1 MNGLLGHPSK
11 DGANAHKETR
21 AVAAERYKASI
32 KIRVLPHLS
41 NLPEVN
47 SLHVDDPGRGIY
59 FAFMK
64 TTFAPS
70 GISMRLSAHVPQQ
83 PLADRER

>member
-21 AVAAERYKASI
+21 VVAAERYKASI
-32 KIRVLPHLS
+32 KIRI
-41 NLPEVN
+41 
-47 SLHVDDPGRGIY
+47 LHHYRMYWRLIHFTSTTLAGGTY

-64 TTFAPS
+64 TTLSPS
-70 GISMRLSAHVPQQ
+70 GIPMRFSAHVPQQ
-83 PLADRER
+83 RLADRER